1 VRSKKSWRPD
11 AVFTLELM
19 GYPRFIAPLTP
30 CNLSVQRCSVSPQA
44 ASQRILIVRLGS
56 HGDILMATPFLSAL
70 RRAYPDAHL
79 TWAVEY
85 SSVDSIIANP
95 HIDEVLVWDSR
106 YWRSMIRTRGLD
118 ILAPKRV
125 LGLRWLVQAL
135 RMGAELRGRHYDTL
149 ISFQPEEWPT
159 LLPGTGAKT
168 TIGVFDTFR
177 QFSGEAQTSPY
188 AKRYKYAYT
197 YGDLPEHRT
206 DQYLLPIQA
215 LGLTPSTDK
224 QMVLGFTA
232 EDAKAAK
239 DFLKQHEHFKDQ
251 PFIVLAPMTTWES
264 RNWPAERYI
273 QLGDELAAQG
283 QRIVVIGSPN
293 PKEQAAVGAIA
304 AQMQTPPIAAS
315 GTLTFRQMAALL
327 ARASLVISGD
337 TGPMHVAAAVGT
349 PYLALFGPTPVQGR
363 APQAGRGISLMHPVP
378 CGPCDKQF
386 CNQIDENILRCLKL
400 ITVGEALAAAELLLR
415 GLK

>member
-1 VRSKKSWRPD
+1 
-11 AVFTLELM
+11 M
-19 GYPRFIAPLTP
+19 GYPQFIAPLTP
-30 CNLSVQRCSVSPQA
+30 CNLAIRRCYVSQEA
-44 ASQRILIVRLGS
+44 ASRRILIVRLGS

-79 TWAVEY
+79 TWVVEH
-85 SSVDSIIANP
+85 SSADSIIANP
-95 HIDEVLVWDSR
+95 CIDEVLVWDSR
-106 YWRSMIRTRGLD
+106 YWRSMIRTHGLD

-159 LLPGTGAKT
+159 LLSGTGAKT

-188 AKRYKYAYT
+188 AKRYEYAYT

-206 DQYLLPIQA
+206 DQYLLPLGA
-215 LGLTPSTDK
+215 LGLPPSTDK

-232 EDAKAAK
+232 EDAKAAEN
-239 DFLKQHEHFKDQ
+239 FLTQYAHSKDQ
-251 PFIVLAPMTTWES
+251 PFVVLAPMTTWES
-264 RNWPAERYI
+264 RNWPAGRYV
-273 QLGDELAAQG
+273 QLGDALAAQG
-283 QRIVVIGSPN
+283 HRIVVIGSPN
-293 PKEQAAVGAIA
+293 PKEQAAVGAIT
-304 AQMQTPPIAAS
+304 AQMQTPPITAS

-327 ARASLVISGD
+327 ARASLVVSGD

-349 PYLALFGPTPVQGR
+349 PYLALFGPTPTLGR

-386 CNQIDENILRCLKL
+386 CNQTGENILRCLKL
-400 ITVGEALAAAELLLR
+400 IGVDEALAAAEKLLVPVSP
-415 GLK
+415 